1 VAWGSAFFYLA
12 ARLGV
17 DPRVRLSLIDGAHVY
32 AGLVGGVIVL
42 AKVARVGF
50 RNHVAGVANVQVWQR
65 WISWS
70 MLVLYTVIFA
80 SGALLLFPIH
90 GVLYDDLVNI
100 HLMSSVWAVVPTT
113 WHVWHYR
120 QRAAPYLV
128 RLLPRGGTAKY
139 WAGALLALLPAALL
153 FAFPRAVSQL
163 PQVMGGSA
171 WTRLALPGS
180 YLDRIQPGPRPGSL
194 IAVGDALYTSP
205 DGTVWY
211 QVDLPAGG
219 TSSPAVHVH
228 NGPVPTGSIALS
240 LAVSGTT
247 IFVGTA
253 EGLFRTDNLQG
264 PLVDAGL
271 PAKQVAAIAVDPRNP
286 LSLVAASSAGPM
298 RSIDGGRAWV
308 PLGGTGLAKPD
319 SVSALTFDGADLYG
333 SDSTGVFRWQA
344 ASSSWQRQSTQPSV
358 VALTASSDGHDL
370 YATSTTQGVMVL
382 QDGRWTQTASLASPH
397 QHHTGGGVHPQVLG
411 LTPFDGRLYA
421 VGTAYGVSASS
432 DSGQTWTQLGG
443 GLANA
448 TAAQA
453 IVDHG
458 RLLAATSD
466 GVYQFPLREDPAPSA
481 TWWAVVLLAAV
492 ACGSIGILLVGLERR
507 PRKPARTAS
516 REPGRRLEAIN

>member
-42 AKVARVGF
+42 AKIARVGF

-70 MLVLYTVIFA
+70 MLVLYGAIFA
-80 SGALLLFPIH
+80 SGVLLLFPIH
-90 GVLYDDLVNI
+90 GVLYDDLVNV
-100 HLMSSVWAVVPTT
+100 HLMTSVWAVAPTT

-120 QRAAPYLV
+120 HRAAPYLV
-128 RLLPRGGTAKY
+128 RLLPGGGTVKY
-139 WAGALLALLPAALL
+139 WAGAMLALLPAAVL
-153 FAFPRAVSQL
+153 FAFPRALSQL

-171 WTRLALPGS
+171 WTRAALPGS
-180 YLDRIQPGPRPGSL
+180 YLDRIQPGPQPGSL
-194 IAVGDALYTSP
+194 IAVGDALYTSL
-205 DGTVWY
+205 DGSLWY

-228 NGPVPTGSIALS
+228 NGPVPTGPIALS
-240 LAVSGTT
+240 LASSGTT

-253 EGLFRTDNLQG
+253 DGLFRTDNLQG

-271 PAKQVAAIAVDPRNP
+271 PAKQVAAITVDPKNQR
-286 LSLVAASSAGPM
+286 SLAAGSSAGPM
-298 RSIDGGRAWV
+298 RSEDGGRTWTQMGA
-308 PLGGTGLAKPD
+308 TGLGKPT
-319 SVSALTFDGADLYG
+319 SVSALIFDGQDLYA
-333 SDSTGVFRWQA
+333 SDGTGVFRWQA
-344 ASSSWQRQSTQPSV
+344 VSSSWQRLSALPSV
-358 VALTASSDGHDL
+358 VALTANADGL
-370 YATSTTQGVMVL
+370 YATSSSRGVMVL
-382 QDGRWTQTASLASPH
+382 RDGRWSPTASLASPH
-397 QHHTGGGVHPQVLG
+397 QHHTGNAIHPQVLG

-443 GLANA
+443 GLENA
-448 TAAQA
+448 TATEA
-453 IVDHG
+453 IVVHG

-466 GVYQFPLREDPAPSA
+466 GVYQFPLREDPAASA
-481 TWWAVVLLAAV
+481 TWWALVLLAAV
-492 ACGSIGILLVGLERR
+492 ACGLLGILLLGLERR
-507 PRKPARTAS
+507 PQRPARAPS
-516 REPGRRLEAIN
+516 SEPGRGRAEVTS